1 MVILVC
7 LVGGASAGMAASNA
21 PVSSGGTPNYSC
33 DEDTG
38 FCTCSTSNGDVDCRE
53 MLDSQLCQASDR
65 VDAPWADET
74 TARANGQS
82 WIDYLDCDRNTGRCT
97 CELTA
102 GTASIPRSLGDI
114 SDGSSNTLGV
124 ARTGMTAH
132 TLGHSRA
139 VGDDTP
145 MHGSEME
152 EEDDLLGVART
163 GMTAHTLGHS
173 RAVGDD
179 APMHG
184 SEMEEEDDDL
194 GVIQSDKAS
203 PGCCQTKANWSRK
216 FKAY

>member
-1 MVILVC
+1 MIARHLGGPAQRENVMFKFVFKFAMVILVC

-21 PVSSGGTPNYSC
+21 PVSSGGTSNYSC

-53 MLDSQLCQASDR
+53 MLDSQLCQASGR

-82 WIDYLDCDRNTGRCT
+82 WIDYLDCDRNTGQCT

-102 GTASIPRSLGDI
+102 GTASIPRSFGDI

-124 ARTGMTAH
+124 ARTGMTARN
-132 TLGHSRA
+132 LGR
-139 VGDDTP
+139 
-145 MHGSEME
+145 
-152 EEDDLLGVART
+152 
-163 GMTAHTLGHS
+163 S

-203 PGCCQTKANWSRK
+203 PGCCKTKANWSRK

>member
-1 MVILVC
+1 MIARHLGGPAQRENVMFKFVFKFTMVILVC

-21 PVSSGGTPNYSC
+21 PVSSDGTSNYSC

-152 EEDDLLGVART
+152 EEDD
-163 GMTAHTLGHS
+163 
-173 RAVGDD
+173 
-179 APMHG
+179 
-184 SEMEEEDDDL
+184 DL